1 MLQPNA
7 EVFSHWYHLME
18 SFQTSSLD
26 FYKLVEEALARRNLP
41 DIHWS
46 RIDYKEG
53 GLLSAKREY
62 LRVKRKQFVFDVCA
76 APFGNGFFVSWWLGE
91 IPSGLLGLC
100 FLLAHIPI
108 FGLFFAILIRVAVRP
123 LTYYKMDTALMFQ
136 ESVRLAVLEVIEGLR
151 SEKGLRVLS
160 PVESAPILKKLA
172 A

>member
-1 MLQPNA
+1 MRQPNS

-18 SFQTSSLD
+18 DFQTSSLD
-26 FYKLVEEALARRNLP
+26 FYKSVEEALERRKVT
-41 DIHWS
+41 DIRCA

-53 GLLSAKREY
+53 GMLSAKREY

-76 APFGNGFFVSWWLGE
+76 APFGNGFFISWWLGE

-100 FLLAHIPI
+100 YLLSAIPVL
-108 FGLFFAILIRVAVRP
+108 GLFFALLLRFVVRP
-123 LTYYKMDTALMFQ
+123 LTFYKMDTALMFQ
-136 ESVRLAVLEVIEGLR
+136 ETVRLAVLEVIEGLR